1 MNIIKNMFGFI
12 VNQPIHKTLQDM
24 KVIYIMALVVTF
36 NWTDA
41 LLDKIPPLGADADA
55 VIVGVYFA
63 NFAALI
69 SIFWK
74 AINDIRKPHN

>member
-1 MNIIKNMFGFI
+1 MFGFI
-12 VNQPIHKTLQDM
+12 VSQPIHETLKQM
-24 KVIYIMALVVTF
+24 RFIHVAALYVTY

-41 LLDKIPPLGADADA
+41 LLDKIPALEQGADA

-69 SIFWK
+69 TVFWK
-74 AINDIRKPHN
+74 AINDIRKPHHQE